1 VVNIYNFTPLFTTFY
16 HFVNNILH
24 FFVKQALNNQKGQ
37 QSIKEFF
44 YVLLPSMNK
53 NFDITNKDGYE
64 YLEIGEGPVL
74 VLLHGLM
81 GGLENFENI
90 IDELVLSG
98 YKVICPVLPLFTRPL
113 IKTNIKNL
121 NKFLYKFLLYKNIQ
135 KASLIGNSLGGHIAL
150 VFAKD
155 HPEMM
160 QSLILTGSS
169 GLYENSMGDS
179 FPRRGDYNYIKTKT
193 EQVFYDPKTATKELV
208 DNVFAIA
215 NDRNS
220 VIRLLAMAKS
230 AIRHNMSKDIPKLNI
245 PACLIWGKQDTVTP
259 PHVAEEFHKLF
270 KKSDL
275 YWIDKCGH
283 SPMWE
288 HPKEFVDILIKWL
301 KINL

>member
-1 VVNIYNFTPLFTTFY
+1 MIKKFNI
-16 HFVNNILH
+16 
-24 FFVKQALNNQKGQ
+24 VKEGGF
-37 QSIKEFF
+37 E
-44 YVLLPSMNK
+44 YV
-53 NFDITNKDGYE
+53 E
-64 YLEIGEGPVL
+64 VGEGPIL
-74 VLLHGLM
+74 ILLHGLM
-81 GGLENFENI
+81 GGIENFESI
-90 IDELVLSG
+90 IDDLVHSG
-98 YKVICPVLPLFTRPL
+98 YKVLGPVLPLFNRPL
-113 IKTNIKNL
+113 IKTNIKSL
-121 NKFLYKFLLYKNIQ
+121 NKFLYKFLLHKNIE

-155 HPEMM
+155 HPEMV

-169 GLYENSMGDS
+169 GLYENSMGDT

-193 EQVFYDPKTATKELV
+193 EQVFYNPKVATKELV

-230 AIRHNMSKDIPKLNI
+230 AIRHNMSNDIPKLHF
-245 PACLIWGKQDTVTP
+245 PVCLIWGKQDNVTP

-270 KKSDL
+270 KNSDL
-275 YWIDKCGH
+275 FWIDKCGH

-288 HPKEFVDILIKWL
+288 HPKEFVDILLKWL